1 MLHWVVADEELV
13 DFADIHPPT
22 FGATCPSSPLAV
34 YAERGLFSAEVN
46 WTEPAAT
53 DNSGILPTVTSNHQP
68 LQRFNQGTHVI
79 TYTAVDQSGNTATCN
94 FTIDVIGKMI
104 QILTHMHVLIEKH
117 KHIRIVVV
125 KTCFLPLCLWWRLC
139 LGLHLFPKRKV
150 ALNLRYLNRKGA

>member
-94 FTIDVIGKMI
+94 FTIDVIGKND
-104 QILTHMHVLIEKH
+104 TNSNPHA
-117 KHIRIVVV
+117 
-125 KTCFLPLCLWWRLC
+125 C
-139 LGLHLFPKRKV
+139 
-150 ALNLRYLNRKGA
+150 LNRKTQAHKDCCSQDMLPTFMLVMTVVLRLAFVSKEESCVESKIS